1 MTFPPFVKARWRMR
15 PWVLRPIS
23 GVCNLPIFLMK
34 KVPLLPIITVDMC
47 MDMHFMGPPLG
58 FCCCFA
64 LAFPSSGGF
73 IICLWF
79 LLLKIVAATVAY
91 V

>member
-47 MDMHFMGPPLG
+47 MDMHFMGPLG